1 MRSVNGVRGSGVER
15 VVDQGGFARARHAG
29 HAGEQSHGEFDVH
42 AFQVVAAGTH
52 DLDEVLASLDPLAFV
67 ELLSFVASYLE
78 AINDIVGDARI
89 DFPDTDMGVDAGK
102 LNKATRSVLFGIR
115 KAKEILK

>member
-1 MRSVNGVRGSGVER
+1 MSSLYEMTHPNDANKLVEQQR
-15 VVDQGGFARARHAG
+15 NDDAPKRRD
-29 HAGEQSHGEFDVH
+29 EQVGKIIDMVKD
-42 AFQVVAAGTH
+42 